1 MKIIIPILVGSAIGY
16 FTNWLA
22 IKMLFRPLEEKK
34 ILGFK
39 VPFTPGLIPKE
50 RKRMAKSVGEAVG
63 MHLLTP
69 EKIAEV
75 VSSDE
80 TKLKMR
86 SFIRSKV
93 HSLKGKDKSLEDVF
107 KGMDSE
113 NYNFFLDTAGEK
125 IYDLLIRGLK
135 DESLRA
141 DLIAFLEKDIYE
153 KYKDEALDG
162 VLKAS
167 HMVLDGIGTSRD
179 LEWLFINTIEANL
192 ISLKTSDKDLK
203 EIISKDS
210 IKQLG
215 KIIDDNKSNI
225 MDRLRELYYKPHM
238 QKRLKLSIEDLVEQ
252 NVSKMI
258 TMFIEPSII
267 SDKVFVAI
275 EKYVDSDQAEEV
287 AGFVLTDL
295 LYSLS
300 NTKVSSLAGYLDQVI
315 RREDISDLY
324 GKILE
329 GFLEDENK
337 EKILDILA
345 ENIRSKDQIIKKKLL
360 ESGEKMLEAALAS
373 DGFNSIIKNLIGTNI
388 EKLVHLP
395 ISKLLKDI
403 DDGVLERLMEV
414 SDKVFNTMLKE
425 ELYNVISLFDVS
437 KIVEDEINSF
447 EVEYAEELI
456 LDIADRELK
465 AITRLGALLGAIMG
479 LLMPFLQMI

>member
-22 IKMLFRPLEEKK
+22 IKMLFRPLEEKRF
-34 ILGFK
+34 LGFK

-80 TKLKMR
+80 TKIKMR
-86 SFIRSKV
+86 GFIRSKV
-93 HSLKGKDKSLEDVF
+93 HSLKEKDDSLDDLF
-107 KGMDSE
+107 RGMDSE
-113 NYNFFLDTAGEK
+113 NYNFFLDSLDEK
-125 IYDLLIRGLK
+125 IYHLFIRGLK
-135 DESLRA
+135 DEALKK
-141 DLIAFLEKDIYE
+141 DIIAFVEKDIYD

-167 HMVLDGIGTSRD
+167 NMVLDDIRNSRD
-179 LEWLFINTIEANL
+179 LEWIFINTIEANL
-192 ISLKTSDKDLK
+192 KTLKTSDKDLN
-203 EIISKDS
+203 EVISKDA
-210 IKQLG
+210 IKRLE
-215 KIIDDNKSNI
+215 KIVDDNKGNI
-225 MDRLRELYYKPHM
+225 MNRLRKLFYKPHM
-238 QKRLKLSIEDLVEQ
+238 QKRLKLSIEDLVDQ

-267 SDKVFVAI
+267 SDKVFLAI

-295 LYSLS
+295 LYNLANS
-300 NTKVSSLAGYLDQVI
+300 KVSSLAGYLGDLI
-315 RREDISDLY
+315 EREDMSDLY

-329 GFLEDENK
+329 SFLEDENK
-337 EKILDILA
+337 EKILDIFV
-345 ENIRSKDQIIKKKLL
+345 ENIRSKDHMIKGKLLEVVEKMIDGVLASDDFHLIIKKLIEKNIN
-360 ESGEKMLEAALAS
+360 KML
-373 DGFNSIIKNLIGTNI
+373 
-388 EKLVHLP
+388 HLP

-403 DDGVLERLMEV
+403 DDDVLERLMEI
-414 SDKVFNTMLKE
+414 SDKIFNTMLKE

-479 LLMPFLQMI
+479 LLMPFLQML